1 MPRLMTHSLEMARV
15 QASLPAHDVVSHLP
29 TVATPPQIAP
39 QGESYRVR
47 LTVSFCS
54 AAARLLAILNTSN
67 ETFLPYLA

>member
-1 MPRLMTHSLEMARV
+1 MLF
-15 QASLPAHDVVSHLP
+15 P
-29 TVATPPQIAP
+29 TSRRSQLPPQIAP